1 MNRGRLRVYLGAAP
15 GVGKTF
21 AMLEEGQRRAERGT
35 DVVIGYVENHGRR
48 KTSRAAEGLEVVP
61 RRDIDYKGTRQ
72 EEMDLDSVLARRPAV
87 VLVDELAHTNV
98 PGSRHEKRW
107 QDVQALREAG
117 IEVITTVNIQHLESL
132 NDVTESITGVRQRE
146 TVPDQVVRSA
156 DQIELVD
163 MSPQALRRRM
173 AHGNIYAA
181 DKVDAALTQYFREG
195 NLTALRELAL
205 LWLADRVDE
214 GLERYRDQHQIDAT
228 WATRERIVVPVSGG
242 PESYTLMRRAARIAS
257 RVAGG
262 EWRALYVARTD
273 GLTGVTP
280 ATLASLREKAE
291 QLGGTFHTVV
301 SDHTVEGILDFARA
315 ENATQLVVG
324 ASRRGRVSAL
334 LRPGVSERV
343 VAEAGDIDIHLVTHD
358 YARHTTS
365 RFGAPDRLSRRRRV
379 VGYLMGILGPP
390 AVTLLMWWTS
400 HWHALPTESMV
411 LMVVVVA
418 TALVGGLRPAVI
430 AALGSGLLLNWF
442 FTPPLYTL
450 TIAEPRN
457 AIAILLF
464 VLVGAAVATVVDNAA
479 RRTAQATKA
488 RAEADALT
496 ALSHSLLN
504 ASDDSSGLL
513 ASACELFNAS
523 GAAILHHDGAGAV
536 TTVTS
541 SGIPPTSLDAA
552 DTTVAIDES
561 TSLALA
567 GATPAASQQ
576 GLLHAYAAYAKV
588 MGERSAART
597 ANLER
602 LRLTEV
608 DRTRTALLAAV
619 SHDLRSP
626 LSAIKASV
634 DSLCSPHMT
643 WSAEDR
649 HELLAIIKE
658 STDRLIALVNNLL
671 DMSRIHTDSIRAAVT
686 EVPLARA
693 VYNSLAP
700 LEGAHRVQVSIDD
713 QFVVLADPGLLD
725 RALANVCDNALKYTP
740 LEATITIDAAP
751 ISSSR
756 VALRI
761 ADTGP
766 GVSDRDH
773 DQLFA
778 PFQRL
783 GDIPGRDGVGLGLAV
798 ARGFLEAIGGTI
810 TTEDTPGGGLTFVLE
825 LRLSPEGPQVIVDPN
840 DDPGPGKPPP
850 PAINQNPSPDSSE
863 LRSGHGAEGSR

>member
-1 MNRGRLRVYLGAAP
+1 MNKGRLRVYLGASP

-35 DVVIGYVENHGRR
+35 DVVIGYVENHGRP
-48 KTSRAAEGLEVVP
+48 KTSRAAEGLEVVA
-61 RRDIDYKGTRQ
+61 RRNIDYKGTRQ
-72 EEMDLDSVLARRPAV
+72 EEMDLDAVLARRPAV

-242 PESYTLMRRAARIAS
+242 PESHTLMRRAVRIAS

-273 GLTGVTP
+273 GLTGVDP

-379 VGYLMGILGPP
+379 VGYLVGILGPP

-400 HWHALPTESMV
+400 DWHALPTESMV

-457 AIAILLF
+457 VIAIVLF
-464 VLVGAAVATVVDNAA
+464 VLVGVAVASVVDNAA

-513 ASACELFNAS
+513 ASACELFNAR
-523 GAAILHHDGAGAV
+523 GAAILHHDDDGAF

-561 TSLALA
+561 TTLALA

-588 MGERSAART
+588 MGERSAARA

-634 DSLCSPHMT
+634 DSLCSVDMT
-643 WSAEDR
+643 WSAQDR
-649 HELLAIIKE
+649 DELLAIIKE

-671 DMSRIHTDSIRAAVT
+671 DMSRIHTDSIRAAVA

-693 VYNSLAP
+693 VHNSLVP

-740 LEATITIDAAP
+740 QEATITIDAAP

-766 GVSDRDH
+766 GVLSSCRTSGSNGVNDV
-773 DQLFA
+773 
-778 PFQRL
+778 
-783 GDIPGRDGVGLGLAV
+783 GTSGRSYFGGWSGANGRSTVGLPIPESLATWRCGNTVRDPPPDESPNPPLRSPVQSVWV
-798 ARGFLEAIGGTI
+798 ASFSSVVDLPGLEATDAWPAAGTS
-810 TTEDTPGGGLTFVLE
+810 DPGG
-825 LRLSPEGPQVIVDPN
+825 
-840 DDPGPGKPPP
+840 
-850 PAINQNPSPDSSE
+850 SS
-863 LRSGHGAEGSR
+863 G